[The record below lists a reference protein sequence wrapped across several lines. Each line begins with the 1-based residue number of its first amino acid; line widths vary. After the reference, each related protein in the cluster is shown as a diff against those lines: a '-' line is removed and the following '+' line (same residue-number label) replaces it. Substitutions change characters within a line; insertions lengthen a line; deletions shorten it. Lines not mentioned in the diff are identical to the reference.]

1 MPVQPGVL
9 NYQQSPLY
17 DTYELAASAD
27 TPTKIV
33 FFETPTGASKGKE
46 KTNLT
51 RPFELTAP
59 ENFKVAAMR
68 FVPIGMD
75 VTDVVSLMKNYA
87 ASLIVSGKTLLE
99 APIEFFAGGAGAVVE
114 YDSGSAG
121 TGNSVSNGIAD
132 PRACAFISA
141 PDQILIGSGETFS
154 VELNGTSFNTT
165 AAVFLRCYL
174 DGRYGRAV
182 G

>member
-17 DTYELAASAD
+17 DTYQLAASTA

-33 FFETPTGASKGKE
+33 FFETPTGASKGKNL
-46 KTNLT
+46 TNLT
-51 RPFELTAP
+51 RGFELTAP
-59 ENFKVAAMR
+59 ENFRVAAMR
-68 FVPIGMD
+68 FVPVGMNEAD
-75 VTDVVSLMKNYA
+75 LLAFMKNYA
-87 ASLIVSGKTLLE
+87 ATLYVSEKPLLE
-99 APIEFFAGGAGAVVE
+99 APIEFFAGGAGHLITAEGGSTGTAE
-114 YDSGSAG
+114 YAI
-121 TGNSVSNGIAD
+121 NGVAD
-132 PRACAFISA
+132 PRAIATIT
-141 PDQILIGSGETFS
+141 PEDQILINSGETFR
-154 VELNGTSFNTT
+154 VELNGTSFTTT